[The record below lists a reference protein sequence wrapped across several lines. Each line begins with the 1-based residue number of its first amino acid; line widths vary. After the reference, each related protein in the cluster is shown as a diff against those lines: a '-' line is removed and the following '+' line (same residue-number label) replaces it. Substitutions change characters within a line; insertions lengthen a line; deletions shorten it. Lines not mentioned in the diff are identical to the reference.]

1 MNIEV
6 EARVQVKPY
15 AKIEVSSL
23 CYRHHQI
30 LVAIFE
36 NAPINLKILQ
46 QILYGYSSLNPEFH
60 NDLLSCS

>member
-1 MNIEV
+1 MFEP
-6 EARVQVKPY
+6 Q
-15 AKIEVSSL
+15 
-23 CYRHHQI
+23 YRHHQI